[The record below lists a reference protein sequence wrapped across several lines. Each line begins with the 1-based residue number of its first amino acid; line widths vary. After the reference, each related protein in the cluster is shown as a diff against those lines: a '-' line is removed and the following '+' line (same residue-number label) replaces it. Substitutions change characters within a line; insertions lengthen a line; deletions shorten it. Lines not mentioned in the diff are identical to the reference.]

1 MRTRLTPDDSKMILS
16 TSLGYYLIIHDLDLL
31 TLAKDLKDFSSDDY
45 YLLLQEKDPK
55 DLTNHPSNHVFHQK
69 RNRVELVM
77 DFPRESYPWCISSL
91 VVHPQ
96 SWCMMSRFTSE
107 MEDSEVR
114 VARELTHATTDDRS
128 VIVFKRVDKGSWVF
142 FFKSFVVIFLVY
154 FFFF

>member
-1 MRTRLTPDDSKMILS
+1 MVCLDRLMRTRLTPDDSKMILS

-128 VIVFKRVDKGSWVF
+128 VIVF
-142 FFKSFVVIFLVY
+142 
-154 FFFF
+154 